1 MYKVMTEGENLKG
14 MQKNSVISSKTKD
27 FLKEKYSKCD
37 FCIIKPFQNLEKN
50 LLEDREIK
58 VLIEFKD
65 DEFVIK
71 HLIRYKNK
79 RIDLKVISKEKIEF
93 EEFES
98 TSNIRLKNKADEKNI
113 NIILCGIVSRLFV
126 MQELLFD
133 YVNTLKAARK

>member
-1 MYKVMTEGENLKG
+1 MYMVMTEGKNLKG
-14 MQKNSVISSKTKD
+14 MQKNSAISSKTKD

-79 RIDLKVISKEKIEF
+79 KIDLKVISKEKIEF
-93 EEFES
+93 ES
-98 TSNIRLKNKADEKNI
+98 TSNIRLKNIADEKDI

-126 MQELLFD
+126 MQEILFD

>member
-1 MYKVMTEGENLKG
+1 MYMVMTEGKNLKG
-14 MQKNSVISSKTKD
+14 MQKNSVIISKTKD

>member
-1 MYKVMTEGENLKG
+1 MYKVMTEGKNLKG
-14 MQKNSVISSKTKD
+14 MQKNSVIISKTKD

-37 FCIIKPFQNLEKN
+37 FCIIEPFQNLEKN

-79 RIDLKVISKEKIEF
+79 RIDLKVIGKEKN
-93 EEFES
+93 EFES
-98 TSNIRLKNKADEKNI
+98 TSNIRLKNKADEKDI

-133 YVNTLKAARK
+133 YANTLKAARK